1 MGAANTEIC
10 LDRWAAQLG
19 VVPAVDLGATVSR
32 DEDRFLDA
40 EEVQALQGLR
50 RSLTDGAGDG
60 PAAAVKTLEAAL
72 SRLRDTPSNAEL
84 LR

>member
-1 MGAANTEIC
+1 MGAANTAIC

-32 DEDRFLDA
+32 DEDRFLDT
-40 EEVQALQGLR
+40 EEVQALQRLR
-50 RSLTDGAGDG
+50 RSLADGAGDG
-60 PAAAVKTLEAAL
+60 PTAVVKALEAAM
-72 SRLRDTPSNAEL
+72 SMLRDTSSNAEL